1 MKALDVHSLH
11 CRKIAAA
18 LREIVCDEKPQ
29 GKADDAHFGATARV
43 ACPETGRVNRGQK
56 SQ

>member
-1 MKALDVHSLH
+1 MKALDVHGQH

-29 GKADDAHFGATARV
+29 GKAGDAHPGATARV